1 MSTAIQNRSLGVSTK
16 RPSRSSAAAKATEWT
31 RTSRPPP
38 NDVRHLG
45 EDTRDVVVGAHV
57 ALGDE
62 RALDGR
68 REVAHVLLDA
78 LSLVGEGNGRAL
90 VGEALRDRPCDR
102 ALIRDAEHERLL
114 AFEPAGHAAILIG

>member
-1 MSTAIQNRSLGVSTK
+1 MSTAIQKRSLRRVDE
-16 RPSRSSAAAKATEWT
+16 AALEILRCSEGDRVDEDVEPAAEG
-31 RTSRPPP
+31 
-38 NDVRHLG
+38 VRHLG

-78 LSLVGEGNGRAL
+78 LALVREGDGRAL
-90 VGEALRDRPCDR
+90 VGEALRDRPRDR